1 MTSKDSGSKTSILNM
16 NRKWISQL
24 CEEIIKRKLDIIWQC
39 NTRVDLIKEEEL
51 KLMVKAGLTEL
62 DLGIETG
69 SPNSLKTLKK
79 KVSIEQ
85 TKEAVRIAK
94 KYVKVFGFFMIGIPN
109 ETLDDVRMT
118 FSWPKSLSLI
128 AVPGVYSSRFL
139 VQNCTRLH

>member
-1 MTSKDSGSKTSILNM
+1 M
-16 NRKWISQL
+16 
-24 CEEIIKRKLDIIWQC
+24 
-39 NTRVDLIKEEEL
+39 
-51 KLMVKAGLTEL
+51 
-62 DLGIETG
+62 GIEIG

-118 FSWPKSLSLI
+118 FELAKELELDRSTWSIFQPLPGSELYETALKNGVINKEDWKCDEIHFTKCKYNLSRIPTEEIERL
-128 AVPGVYSSRFL
+128 YSEINDYFYKDIEVSF
-139 VQNCTRLH
+139 